1 MANRAR
7 IPVPLAGLET
17 MVKKCFVV
25 MGFGEKTDLAT
36 GRTLDLDK
44 TYRIIIKKAV
54 ETAGLECIR
63 ADDVIHSGTIDRPMY
78 ELLLEA
84 DIVIADLSTSN
95 ANAIYELGVR
105 HALRPHTTIVIA
117 EKQFKFP
124 FDLGHLLIRPYEHLG
139 KGIDAEEAERV
150 RNDLQKAIQALLA
163 TPDIDS
169 PVYTF
174 LPQLQAWN
182 AGVGPIVA
190 AATAAASQAGV
201 TARDDEKVSV
211 LLDLFREARAESDWS
226 GASRYLERLLEKRPS
241 DEYLKQQLAL
251 ATYKSKQPDVG
262 TALSA
267 AKQILEAL
275 RPRTTTDPETVGLWG
290 AVHKRLWEL
299 GRKPSD
305 LDEAIW
311 AHEKGFYLRND
322 HYNGINLAY
331 LLNLRASISSAREA
345 IADTVV
351 AERVRRR
358 VSAICEELLRT
369 PIRDDQ
375 GKIDREQT
383 FWVRASLIEALFG
396 AGEAV
401 RANELRASVV
411 ADAPEQ
417 WMADTMNEQLAN
429 LQALLAAAP
438 AA

>member
-1 MANRAR
+1 VEEAMA
-7 IPVPLAGLET
+7 
-17 MVKKCFVV
+17 KKCFVV

-54 ETAGLECIR
+54 ESAGLECIR
-63 ADDVIHSGTIDRPMY
+63 ADDVIHSGTIDKPMY

-150 RNDLQKAIQALLA
+150 RDDLVKAIQTLLE
-163 TPDIDS
+163 TLDVDS

-174 LPQLQAWN
+174 LPQLKAWS

-190 AATAAASQAGV
+190 AATAAASQAGGPS
-201 TARDDEKVSV
+201 DDDPKASV
-211 LLDLFREARAESDWS
+211 LLDLFREARAKSDWS
-226 GASRYLERLLEKRPS
+226 GALQYLERLLEKRPS

-251 ATYKSKQPDVG
+251 ATYKSKKPDVG

-267 AKQILEAL
+267 AKKILEEL
-275 RPRTTTDPETVGLWG
+275 EPRMTTDPETVGLWG
-290 AVHKRLWEL
+290 AVHKRLWEV
-299 GRKPSD
+299 GRIRSD
-305 LDEAIW
+305 LDQAIW
-311 AHEKGFYLRND
+311 AHEKGFYLKDD

-331 LLNLRASISSAREA
+331 LLNVRASISSAREA

-358 VSAICEELLRT
+358 VRTICEELLRN
-369 PIRDDQ
+369 PIRDDH
-375 GKIDREQT
+375 GKTDREQT
-383 FWVRASLIEALFG
+383 FWVKASLIEALFG
-396 AGEAV
+396 AGEAI
-401 RANELRASVV
+401 RANDLRAAVV
-411 ADAPEQ
+411 AEAPEG
-417 WMADTMNEQLAN
+417 WMADAMNEQLAK

-438 AA
+438 TV

>member
-1 MANRAR
+1 M
-7 IPVPLAGLET
+7 
-17 MVKKCFVV
+17 
-25 MGFGEKTDLAT
+25 
-36 GRTLDLDK
+36 
-44 TYRIIIKKAV
+44 
-54 ETAGLECIR
+54 
-63 ADDVIHSGTIDRPMY
+63 
-78 ELLLEA
+78 
-84 DIVIADLSTSN
+84 
-95 ANAIYELGVR
+95 
-105 HALRPHTTIVIA
+105 
-117 EKQFKFP
+117 
-124 FDLGHLLIRPYEHLG
+124 
-139 KGIDAEEAERV
+139 
-150 RNDLQKAIQALLA
+150 
-163 TPDIDS
+163 
-169 PVYTF
+169 
-174 LPQLQAWN
+174 
-182 AGVGPIVA
+182 GPIVA
-190 AATAAASQAGV
+190 AATAAASPAGV
-201 TARDDEKVSV
+201 PARDDEKVSV

-251 ATYKSKQPDVG
+251 ATYKSQQPDVG

-275 RPRTTTDPETVGLWG
+275 HPRTTTDPETVGLWG

-299 GRKPSD
+299 GRTPSD

-411 ADAPEQ
+411 ADAPER
-417 WMADTMNEQLAN
+417 WMADAMNEQLAN

-438 AA
+438 VA